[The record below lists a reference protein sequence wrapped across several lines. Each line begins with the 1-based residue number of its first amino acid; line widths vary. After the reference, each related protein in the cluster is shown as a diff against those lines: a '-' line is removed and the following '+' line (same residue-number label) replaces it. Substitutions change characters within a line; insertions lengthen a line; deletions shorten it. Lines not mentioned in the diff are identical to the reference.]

1 MEDLWAYRRRRIAV
15 FVVAIVAA
23 AATIATSPSNP
34 QGHVDGSTPA
44 KVVLTDDAPRAAA
57 RFVLTLSDSTL
68 PRVTGA
74 ATLPS
79 GTVSFVV
86 ADASGSGAGGDGP
99 VQITASAVGVT
110 TPAGSDPTGPS
121 WPIDQLCRV
130 AEPCR
135 REFDVSVE
143 WLRPTPNGSITVPV
157 TAKVA
162 LLYDRWESPPPGAT
176 ATWEAGEFTAVAP
189 PPTVP
194 ASLDLGRTTLG
205 RDSPLAARHVVLR
218 GSAALLADPTTPDI
232 TAYVRSELPESQR
245 PHAILTM
252 VSDDATDP
260 TPVDAGAFIEPFT
273 GCPRAE
279 DCARGFTIVA
289 RWVGTDPAETIDVDW
304 SFDAVA
310 RFVGSAVVPA
320 DATLAAEIDKR
331 IDLGLASPRL
341 QGHAAGTFDLVSG
354 GGRKAGNVRL
364 TITPPQLGDVYLGAI
379 PPAVA
384 LVRIRAAVK
393 DPGAAADLVAWLST
407 PNVPG
412 VGALS
417 VPDDG
422 SELQAIAL
430 PLGRCFNPPPCTGS
444 IEITVESRADK
455 DATITW
461 DVAVELPLPAQASAA
476 GQLKVEVARAP

>member
-1 MEDLWAYRRRRIAV
+1 MDRMAYRRRRISV
-15 FVVAIVAA
+15 LVVAIVAA
-23 AATIATSPSNP
+23 AATLATSPSNP
-34 QGHVDGSTPA
+34 QGHVNGSTPA
-44 KVVLTDDAPRAAA
+44 TVVLSDVAPRAVG
-57 RFVLTLSDSTL
+57 RFVLTLSPGTL
-68 PRVTGA
+68 PLVTPAA
-74 ATLPS
+74 ATPS

-86 ADASGSGAGGDGP
+86 PMSGSGAGGDGP
-99 VQITASAVGVT
+99 VQITASAVGVA
-110 TPAGSDPTGPS
+110 TPAGSDPDRGPS

-143 WLRPTPNGSITVPV
+143 WLRPPPNGSITVPV

-162 LLYDRWESPPPGAT
+162 LLYDRWESPPPGSE

-218 GSAALLADPTTPDI
+218 GSAALLADPTTTDI
-232 TAYVRSELPESQR
+232 TAYVRSELPEWQR

-252 VSDDATDP
+252 VPDDATDP

-279 DCARGFTIVA
+279 ECARGFTIVA

-310 RFVGSAVVPA
+310 RFVGSAAVPA

-331 IDLGLASPRL
+331 IDLGLCITAPAGPR
-341 QGHAAGTFDLVSG
+341 GEGTFDLVSG
-354 GGRKAGNVRL
+354 GGRKGRERAIDDHPATAGRCAPGGL
-364 TITPPQLGDVYLGAI
+364 

-384 LVRIRAAVK
+384 LVRIQRRGQGS
-393 DPGAAADLVAWLST
+393 GAAADLVAWLTAQTFRASAPCRCPT
-407 PNVPG
+407 TAQSSRRSRCRS
-412 VGALS
+412 ALLRPAAMHR
-417 VPDDG
+417 VHRDP
-422 SELQAIAL
+422 
-430 PLGRCFNPPPCTGS
+430 
-444 IEITVESRADK
+444 VESRADK

-461 DVAVELPLPAQASAA
+461 DVAVELPVPTQALAA
-476 GQLKVEVARAP
+476 GQLKVEVASAP